1 MLFAALP
8 PEINSGRMY
17 TGPGAGSLL
26 AAATAWDT
34 LATDLNSTAVSVA
47 SMISGLMGSTW
58 LGTAAT
64 TMAAAAAPYVTWL
77 NATATQAAQASGQAM
92 AAVAAYEAAYAMTVP
107 PALIEANRV
116 QLTGLVASNFLG
128 QNSPAI
134 AATEAQYGEMWAQDA
149 GAMYG
154 YAAGSADATA
164 LAPFTEPPQA
174 TNPAGLASQA
184 LAVTSV
190 TGNSVATEIVNT
202 LAQLTATVPS
212 ALAGIVAPA
221 TASVL
226 PAWMSDLQTVMS
238 IFGTPFFASTSLAG
252 LGMSMMSTLKGLF
265 PAAAAV
271 GSQIA
276 TSIGQ
281 AVTGAMGAPAALAG
295 AMTAGLGKA
304 ASVGVLSV
312 PQAWASAA
320 PALSTAASPLSSTA
334 ASATAGAAASP
345 NPGLL
350 GGLPLAHMAARG
362 MTTTESRAELPALRV
377 LPEAIA

>member
-34 LATDLNSTAVSVA
+34 LATDLTSAAISVG
-47 SMISGLMGSTW
+47 SMISGLVGGSW

-77 NATATQAAQASGQAM
+77 HATAAQAAQAGGQAK

-107 PALIEANRV
+107 PALIAANRT
-116 QLTGLVASNFLG
+116 QLMALVATNVLG

-149 GAMYG
+149 AAMYC
-154 YAAGSADATA
+154 YAAGSAGATA
-164 LAPFTEPPQA
+164 LTPFTEPPPA

-184 LAVTSV
+184 LALTGVTS
-190 TGNSVATEIVNT
+190 NSVTTEIVNA
-202 LAQLTATVPS
+202 LSQLTSAVPG
-212 ALAGIVAPA
+212 ALAGIVSPV
-221 TASVL
+221 TQSVL

-238 IFGTPFFASTSLAG
+238 IFGTPFFACTSLAG
-252 LGMSMMSTLKGLF
+252 LGMSMMSTLKCLF

-276 TSIGQ
+276 TSVGQ
-281 AVTGAMGAPAALAG
+281 ALGGVLGAPASLAS
-295 AMTAGLGKA
+295 AVSAGVGKA
-304 ASVGVLSV
+304 ASVGALSV

-320 PALSTAASPLSSTA
+320 PAIETAAAPLSN
-334 ASATAGAAASP
+334 ASAAAGAVGSA

-362 MTTTESRAELPALRV
+362 ITTSESRVELPALRV